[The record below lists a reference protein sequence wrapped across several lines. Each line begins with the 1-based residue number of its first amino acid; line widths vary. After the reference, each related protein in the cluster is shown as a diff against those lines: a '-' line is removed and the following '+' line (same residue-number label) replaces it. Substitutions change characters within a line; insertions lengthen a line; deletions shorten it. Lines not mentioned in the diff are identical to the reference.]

1 MTNNRLGPRFY
12 ARRTPQTANHQRPK
26 LIQNSIFADNNL
38 ALVWEIV
45 ESIPSTLSPSQNLKV
60 KAAVDPNR
68 EERVREN
75 DSQTNLLILTDVC
88 ARKYAHQLQ
97 LQHTCKLCKKY
108 SPMYSCFL
116 FQGSLRDREV
126 EKIKGKQFVPS
137 TGTAKSNNRLC
148 QRVCVCIQP
157 PSLLPPFPTSP
168 GSYAIT
174 STAVREYI
182 WILI

>member
-1 MTNNRLGPRFY
+1 M
-12 ARRTPQTANHQRPK
+12 
-26 LIQNSIFADNNL
+26 
-38 ALVWEIV
+38 
-45 ESIPSTLSPSQNLKV
+45 

-75 DSQTNLLILTDVC
+75 DSQTNLLILTNVC

-108 SPMYSCFL
+108 SPMDSCFL

-148 QRVCVCIQP
+148 QRVCVCIQAPPPP
-157 PSLLPPFPTSP
+157 PSLPPFPWKLCNYINSSEGIYLDFDLMPPELVPQILRSTFP
-168 GSYAIT
+168 IT
-174 STAVREYI
+174 QFVFV
-182 WILI
+182 